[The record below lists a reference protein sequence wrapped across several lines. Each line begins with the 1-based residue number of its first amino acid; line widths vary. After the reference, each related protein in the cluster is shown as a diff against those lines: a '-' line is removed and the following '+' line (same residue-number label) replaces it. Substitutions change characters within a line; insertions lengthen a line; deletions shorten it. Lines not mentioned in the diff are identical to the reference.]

1 MKKRIITGLI
11 MAVVLI
17 PAVLVPACLPVL
29 EFLIAALSVVAEIEL
44 LNMYDKEKKI
54 PIWLKVLTVLLTLG
68 LSFSIFSFM
77 QKQQIAVVENGNVVY
92 EDGIKVTRDIFT
104 VNRSLILT
112 ALQKLHFDLVIT
124 PVTSLLLNF
133 IVLMTCMIFVHDFE
147 VKDAGRLYL
156 SIIYVGVCSAAVLV
170 LRFIG
175 RRFILYLL
183 LVTVL
188 TDIFALVFGLTL
200 GKNGKHKMAP
210 HISPKKSW
218 EGAIGGTLTAV
229 IVGFLFAYFYPMIA
243 HIFGGSFGVEEV
255 AFFDG
260 VFNYSTFTEVGKVAV
275 VIILTLFLSI
285 TSQVGD
291 LVASKLK
298 RAYGIKDYSQIF
310 PGHGGVL
317 DRFDSVFFASAMF
330 LLFII
335 IEVNFVDVLAEAA
348 GMM

>member
-1 MKKRIITGLI
+1 MKKRVITGLI
-11 MAVVLI
+11 MAIVLI

-29 EFLIAALSVVAEIEL
+29 EFLVVVLIAIGEIEL

-54 PIWLKVLTVLLTLG
+54 PVWLKVLTVLLTLG
-68 LSFSIFSFM
+68 LSFSVFSFM
-77 QKQQIAVVENGNVVY
+77 QKQQIVVPDDTTEGM
-92 EDGIKVTRDIFT
+92 KTRDVFN
-104 VNRSLILT
+104 VNKSIILT
-112 ALQKLHFDLVIT
+112 GLQKLHFDLVFT
-124 PVTSLLLNF
+124 PVTALLLDF

-147 VKDAGRLYL
+147 VRDAGRLYL
-156 SIIYVGVCSAAVLV
+156 SIIYVGVCSASLLT

-175 RRFILYLL
+175 RRFVLYLL

-218 EGAIGGTLTAV
+218 EGAIGGTVTAV
-229 IVGFLFAYFYPMIA
+229 IVGSCFIFFYPTLAKM
-243 HIFGGSFGVEEV
+243 FGVPRID
-255 AFFDG
+255 FFDG
-260 VFNYSTFTEVGKVAV
+260 VFNYETFTGFGKVAV
-275 VIILTLFLSI
+275 VIILTIFLSI

-298 RAYGIKDYSQIF
+298 RAYGIKDYSQVF

-330 LLFII
+330 LTFII
-335 IEVNFVDVLAEAA
+335 IEVNFVDVLARAA
-348 GMM
+348 GLM

>member
-1 MKKRIITGLI
+1 MKKRVITGLI
-11 MAVVLI
+11 MAVVLV
-17 PAVLVPACLPVL
+17 PAVLIPACLPVL
-29 EFLIAALSVVAEIEL
+29 EFLIAILIVVAEIEL

-54 PIWLKVLTVLLTLG
+54 PVWLKILTVLLTLG
-68 LSFSIFSFM
+68 LSFSVFSFM
-77 QKQQIAVVENGNVVY
+77 QKQQIVVIENGSVLY
-92 EDGIKVTRDIFT
+92 REDGSKLTRDIFN
-104 VNRSLILT
+104 VNKSIILT
-112 ALQKLHFDLVIT
+112 GLQKLHFDLVFT
-124 PVTSLLLNF
+124 PVTALLLDF

-156 SIIYVGVCSAAVLV
+156 SIIYVGVCSAAVLT

-183 LVTVL
+183 LITVL

-218 EGAIGGTLTAV
+218 EGAIGGTITAV
-229 IVGFLFAYFYPMIA
+229 IVGFLFAYFYPTFAKMI
-243 HIFGGSFGVEEV
+243 GSDKV

-260 VFNYSTFTEVGKVAV
+260 VFNYTTFTEFGKFA
-275 VIILTLFLSI
+275 VIIVLTLFLSI

-298 RAYGIKDYSQIF
+298 RAYGIKDYSQVF

-330 LLFII
+330 LTFII
-335 IEVNFVDVLAEAA
+335 IEINFVDVLAEAA